1 MDFKINAKMKLS
13 DLDFRPHVTR
23 EIFIGVL
30 NPDDGVV
37 VPVEE
42 WGKREDQARAQ
53 FVVVIDKTQRL
64 GLIINKTNDKCR
76 ESFGNAQF
84 IAGLTMID
92 SPDVPPVCFG
102 CPSRFDCM
110 LIYDAMCAGLD
121 NILELIGGEKLS
133 SSWIWT
139 CESDPE
145 AEFTLIGAFVFD
157 VEHGYIFTYDKNKVF
172 DVRSV
177 APFNLKP
184 L

>member
-42 WGKREDQARAQ
+42 WEKQEDQTRAQ

-76 ESFGNAQF
+76 ESFRNAQF
-84 IAGLTMID
+84 IAGLTMIEN
-92 SPDVPPVCFG
+92 PDVPFIEFG
-102 CPSRFDCM
+102 CPSRYDCM
-110 LIYDAMCAGLD
+110 MIYNALCAGLD
-121 NILELIGGEKLS
+121 DVLALIGGEN
-133 SSWIWT
+133 
-139 CESDPE
+139 C
-145 AEFTLIGAFVFD
+145 
-157 VEHGYIFTYDKNKVF
+157 
-172 DVRSV
+172 
-177 APFNLKP
+177 
-184 L
+184 